1 MQQRELTKIEII
13 DTDKIVVVMNPRND
27 YGDIDGLAADISAGG
42 LGEPLQLNVKHEL
55 VDGHRRLATL
65 KLNKARTAPCIIEP
79 GLTPSMTEEI
89 KLVTI
94 RSEEHTSELQS

>member
-1 MQQRELTKIEII
+1 MQQRELTKIDII

-27 YGDIDGLAADISAGG
+27 YGDIDGLAADISARG
-42 LGEPLQLNVKHEL
+42 LLEPLLVNAKHEL
-55 VDGHRRLATL
+55 VDGHRRLAAL

-89 KLVTI
+89 EARTGPPPK
-94 RSEEHTSELQS
+94 E